1 MAKYRIEKDKKKYKI
16 RFVPIVRSR
25 HKYTIER
32 DTDRIRIQGK
42 ISTKELIKEAI
53 NWETS

>member
-1 MAKYRIEKDKKKYKI
+1 MAEYRIEKDEKTGKI
-16 RFVPIVRSR
+16 RFVPIVRDR

-42 ISTKELIKEAI
+42 ISTKELINEVI
-53 NWETS
+53 NWE